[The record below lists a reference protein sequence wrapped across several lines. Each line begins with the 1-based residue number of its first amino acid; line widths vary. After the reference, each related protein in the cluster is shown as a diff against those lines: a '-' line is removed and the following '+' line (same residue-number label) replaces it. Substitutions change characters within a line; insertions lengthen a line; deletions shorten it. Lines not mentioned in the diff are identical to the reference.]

1 MHERSN
7 SGQRLRR
14 QNPPNR
20 PTPASRQRS
29 ASPTPAPSLS
39 SLLQRHSVNV
49 LPTASVMVKTGSKT
63 FETAALI
70 DPCTPVN
77 CIDASRAAAFRLPT
91 TSVGDDK
98 VCNATIQSKCGT
110 TKMEVVFKVEPKK
123 CRRNHHTLL
132 HMHERSNSGQ
142 RLRRQNQPNRPTPAS
157 RQRSASPIPDPSL
170 SSLLQRHS
178 VNVLPTASVMVKT
191 GSKTF
196 ETAAL
201 IDPCTPVSCIDASR
215 AAAFR
220 LPTTSVGDDKVCN
233 ATIQSKCGT
242 TKMEVVFKVEPK
254 VGIRTPTRTL
264 NDAVRTKFKGIQLAD
279 ERFYLPATISVILGA
294 DVYPKVIQWGFLMV
308 DKGLPVAQKTVFG
321 WIISGAS
328 HQP

>member
-1 MHERSN
+1 MAPRTRTEEPLDGRRTRGIKSYRCRVCKGVHPLRKCSRFLKLSAEK
-7 SGQRLRR
+7 RLRAVLV
-14 QNPPNR
+14 NKYCSNCL
-20 PTPASRQRS
+20 AHDHSKADCRS
-29 ASPTPAPSLS
+29 
-39 SLLQRHSVNV
+39 
-49 LPTASVMVKTGSKT
+49 G
-63 FETAALI
+63 
-70 DPCTPVN
+70 
-77 CIDASRAAAFRLPT
+77 
-91 TSVGDDK
+91 
-98 VCNATIQSKCGT
+98 KC
-110 TKMEVVFKVEPKK
+110 KK
-123 CRRNHHTLL
+123 CQRNHHTLL

-142 RLRRQNQPNRPTPAS
+142 RSRRQNPPNRPTPTS
-157 RQRSASPIPDPSL
+157 RQRSASPTPAPSL

-294 DVYPKVIQWGFLMV
+294 DVYPKVIQSGFLMV
-308 DKGLPVAQKTVFG
+308 DEGLPVAQKTVFG
-321 WIISGAS
+321 WIISGAC